1 MDESA
6 KVSRRITGVQS
17 PVIPIVAQWTA
28 QTPGTISLGQGVV
41 HYGPPESVFTTLADP
56 AIQGDHTDRYGPV
69 VGDQAL
75 LNAIEHKL
83 LVDNGIS
90 LAAGDGKGDSGSEVV
105 VTAGANMGFLNAI
118 LAIAD
123 VDDEIILLT
132 PYYFNHHMAIE
143 IAGCRV
149 VEVPTDRDSQPVVA
163 DIAAAITDRTRAVVT
178 ISPNNPTGALYRE
191 EVLRQINSLC
201 QQRGIFHLSDE
212 AYEYFIYDEARHF
225 SPGSIAGAAE
235 HTISL
240 FSLSKTYAMAGF
252 RIGYQVLPKR
262 LSVAVKKVQD
272 TNLICPP
279 RVCQQAAL
287 AAMQVGPEH
296 CQQYVPELQQVRD
309 RAIDRLQT
317 LGERCQ
323 ISRPEGAFY
332 LFLHLDSS
340 QDDVTLTEQLIRQ
353 HQVAVLPGSAFGAS
367 ASCSL
372 RLSFGALNGQTVI
385 DGIDR
390 LADGLRTLL

>member
-1 MDESA
+1 MDDSA
-6 KVSRRITGVQS
+6 NVSRRITGVQS

-28 QTPGTISLGQGVV
+28 ETPGTISLGQGVV
-41 HYGPPESVFTTLADP
+41 HYGPPKRVFETLADP
-56 AIQGDHTDRYGPV
+56 AIQGYHTDRYGPV

-75 LNAIEHKL
+75 LQVIENKL
-83 LVDNGIS
+83 LTDNGLS
-90 LAAGDGKGDSGSEVV
+90 LSAEQDSQQADSEIV

-163 DIAAAITDRTRAVVT
+163 EIAAAITARTRAVVT

-191 EVLRQINSLC
+191 DVLRQINSLC
-201 QQRGIFHLSDE
+201 QERGIYHISDE
-212 AYEYFIYDEARHF
+212 AYEYFIYDDAQHF
-225 SPGSIAGAAE
+225 SPGSISGAAG

-252 RIGYQVLPKR
+252 RIGYMVLPKQ

-279 RVCQQAAL
+279 RVCQQAAT
-287 AAMQVGPEH
+287 AALQVGPEH
-296 CQQYVPELQQVRD
+296 CQQFVPELQHVRD
-309 RAIDRLQT
+309 QAIERLQT
-317 LGERCQ
+317 LGDRCQ
-323 ISRPEGAFY
+323 ISRPQGAFY
-332 LFLHLDSS
+332 LFLHLDSRL
-340 QDDVTLTEQLIRQ
+340 DDVTLTERLIRQ
-353 HQVAVLPGSAFGAS
+353 HQVAVLPGSAFGTTD
-367 ASCSL
+367 SCSL

-390 LADGLRTLL
+390 LANGLRTLL